1 MSPIEFDIQ
10 GAGEE
15 YTDLSQTQLYVGAKI
30 VCANGDDLPDGEKV
44 GPTNLWLHSLFQ
56 QIDVSLGNKIV
67 TDSTNTYPYRAYF
80 ENLLN
85 YGEDAKQTQL
95 TSALFYQ
102 DTPGRLHMV
111 DPFPTAP
118 NAVVNTGLVKRATMT
133 RGSREVDLIGPLH
146 VDLFFQDRY
155 LLNKVD
161 MKIKLHRSKH
171 QFNLMSPEQN
181 KQYKVVI
188 TGAALFLRK
197 GNHTVSN
204 DNLFLGQIP
213 KRLAIALGTRSVA
226 CSGLERDSSSSRA
239 LCRYATRKLGQDS
252 GNQIARDAF
261 DKGYAIYCY
270 DLSPDLCGLGG
281 DHFNV
286 IKQGNLRLELH
297 FAKALE
303 QTAEDRHLRL
313 QQLNMDTKQIYS
325 VLESDE
331 NTAPIARGVFAADQ
345 LPTNVPD
352 YPSAYVVNTD
362 DSGKPG
368 QHWLALYFDD
378 TMRGEFFDS
387 YGRAPKDYPRSIE
400 LFLRRNSRL
409 PWIRNEPQFI
419 EEHFNIDV
427 PVVDLSHIMSQ
438 VARALE
444 DVCHTLR

>member
-10 GAGEE
+10 AAGEE
-15 YTDLSQTQLYVGAKI
+15 YTDLSQTQLYVRAKI

-56 QIDVSLGNKIV
+56 QIDVSLGNKTV
-67 TDSTNTYPYRAYF
+67 TDSTSTYPYRAYF

-85 YGEDAKQTQL
+85 YGEDAEQTQL

-102 DTPGRLHMV
+102 DTP
-111 DPFPTAP
+111 TP

-133 RGSREVDLIGPLH
+133 RGSREVDLIGSLH

-197 GNHTVSN
+197 VNLLSTYQLSIENRLNKESAKYPLKRIQVKPFTIPQGNHTVSN

-213 KRLAIALGTRSVA
+213 KRLAIALVSNVDFQGSYGTNPYNFQHFDLNYIS
-226 CSGLERDSSSSRA
+226 
-239 LCRYATRKLGQDS
+239 LCIDGRQVLHQPLGPIGKLGQDS

-303 QTAEDRHLRL
+303 QTVVALIFAEFDNL
-313 QQLNMDTKQIYS
+313 
-325 VLESDE
+325 LEI
-331 NTAPIARGVFAADQ
+331 NRQRIVTF
-345 LPTNVPD
+345 D
-352 YPSAYVVNTD
+352 YN
-362 DSGKPG
+362 
-368 QHWLALYFDD
+368 
-378 TMRGEFFDS
+378 
-387 YGRAPKDYPRSIE
+387 
-400 LFLRRNSRL
+400 N
-409 PWIRNEPQFI
+409 
-419 EEHFNIDV
+419 
-427 PVVDLSHIMSQ
+427 
-438 VARALE
+438 
-444 DVCHTLR
+444 

>member
-1 MSPIEFDIQ
+1 MDRVHPKSCSCTKSELELFDIPDTQTTILDGRWVEHHPISTLTEMSPIEFDIP

-30 VCANGDDLPDGEKV
+30 VCANGDDLPDGERV

-111 DPFPTAP
+111 DPFPTDQ

-197 GNHTVSN
+197 VNLLSTYQLSIENRLNKESAKYPLKRIQVKPFTIPQGNHTVSN

-213 KRLAIALGTRSVA
+213 KRLAIALVSNVDFQGSYGTNPFNFQHFDLNYISLCIDGRQVPHKALTPNFEDGHFIRSYFNLF
-226 CSGLERDSSSSRA
+226 GPIG
-239 LCRYATRKLGQDS
+239 KLGQDS

-261 DKGYAIYCY
+261 DKGYTIYCY

-303 QTAEDRHLRL
+303 QTVVAL
-313 QQLNMDTKQIYS
+313 
-325 VLESDE
+325 
-331 NTAPIARGVFAADQ
+331 VFAEFDNLLEINRQ
-345 LPTNVPD
+345 RIVTFD
-352 YPSAYVVNTD
+352 YN
-362 DSGKPG
+362 
-368 QHWLALYFDD
+368 
-378 TMRGEFFDS
+378 
-387 YGRAPKDYPRSIE
+387 
-400 LFLRRNSRL
+400 N
-409 PWIRNEPQFI
+409 
-419 EEHFNIDV
+419 
-427 PVVDLSHIMSQ
+427 
-438 VARALE
+438 
-444 DVCHTLR
+444 